1 MYQQPHAHE
10 IVLVPEIGVPFDIEC
25 DYLDLKIR
33 AEAACNTALMLEPYG
48 LDLTP
53 EDADNTT
60 AAVLTSSYA
69 ADPEG
74 TSVKASER
82 RLAKLRPAALVQV
95 SNMLGQ
101 FGQMV
106 VHDSIQIRH
115 LVTNKLLVEVEH
127 DDARIRL
134 RALEMLGK
142 ISDVGLF
149 TDKKEITVAH
159 TTTDDLRARLK
170 SKLQRLI
177 GEDTPEEVEYEVV
190 QETTDAG

>member
-1 MYQQPHAHE
+1 
-10 IVLVPEIGVPFDIEC
+10 VPFDLDC
-25 DYLDLKIR
+25 DYLDLKAR
-33 AEAACNTALMLEPYG
+33 AEAACSTALMLEPYG

-69 ADPEG
+69 ADPAG
-74 TSVKASER
+74 TSAKATER

-106 VHDSIQIRH
+106 VQDSIQIRH

-177 GEDTPEEVEYEVV
+177 GDDKPEEAEYEVV
-190 QETTDAG
+190 QDTPDAG